1 MTPSNNPEKKILSD
15 TLNNSASV
23 YESSGSQLFRT
34 TTGILSKPDVF
45 DTSRLIVTFLT
56 NLGVT
61 EIFCSFRLVLKRKK
75 GKEIPKS
82 LRLQLKRGQNQKGRL
97 WVHETP
103 ILEVTFVTLTENS
116 SVVTNVT

>member
-1 MTPSNNPEKKILSD
+1 MRPSNNPEKKIVSD
-15 TLNNSASV
+15 KLNNSASV

-82 LRLQLKRGQNQKGRL
+82 LRLELKRGQNQKGRL
-97 WVHETP
+97 
-103 ILEVTFVTLTENS
+103 
-116 SVVTNVT
+116 